1 MKLIIL
7 FIQSYTKEKKGMPLF
22 INFTDPFYVLI
33 ALILFV
39 LLVFLSRNTKSNTA
53 PAIELL
59 IYLFILTI
67 HTVELIVSS
76 NDSNVVITLTKC
88 ITIDEVFI
96 FISFLNLLWADRLQI
111 EKEKKNKG
119 KGKKGKVE
127 KSFEDGL
134 DTMFKKV

>member
-1 MKLIIL
+1 
-7 FIQSYTKEKKGMPLF
+7 MPLF

-111 EKEKKNKG
+111 DKEKKSKG

>member
-1 MKLIIL
+1 
-7 FIQSYTKEKKGMPLF
+7 MPLF

-39 LLVFLSRNTKSNTA
+39 LIVFLSRNTKSNTA

-76 NDSNVVITLTKC
+76 NDSNVVISLTKC

-111 EKEKKNKG
+111 EKEKKSKG